1 MRYNACEYTL
11 GLNGCSEAQL
21 IDKDWFNRRDSLV
34 ILSLVTLSVCL
45 FVYFL
50 YLDSPKAA
58 FSEREHDLPKAT
70 FRLVE
75 KTSVKPFVSTERVRG
90 VHRGPMLMPPSSFIL
105 PARSRETS
113 RKSSLPDET
122 VLRGSNSSHPAS
134 TPHTS
139 PDSQRQ
145 MEFSPSSEASLSSR
159 GLDEDEDREDNS
171 SVECCKEVEEHG
183 EMVDMEDGKM
193 EEEMDKEGE
202 EENSEDEGEE
212 RDEDTSDGKQVGE
225 GRKPKKVREK
235 TVGNQLFD
243 QQRDQGNLQER
254 IAAMKNTL
262 QELKTAYRWVNN

>member
-1 MRYNACEYTL
+1 M
-11 GLNGCSEAQL
+11 
-21 IDKDWFNRRDSLV
+21 
-34 ILSLVTLSVCL
+34 
-45 FVYFL
+45 
-50 YLDSPKAA
+50 KAA
-58 FSEREHDLPKAT
+58 FNEREHDLPKAT
-70 FRLVE
+70 FRPVK
-75 KTSVKPFVSTERVRG
+75 KTSVKPFVITERLKG
-90 VHRGPMLMPPSSFIL
+90 ACRGPMLMPPSSFIL

-113 RKSSLPDET
+113 RKSSLPDEA
-122 VLRGSNSSHPAS
+122 VVRASNSSHPAS
-134 TPHTS
+134 TLHIS

-145 MEFSPSSEASLSSR
+145 MEFSPSSLSSR

-202 EENSEDEGEE
+202 EENLEDEGEE
-212 RDEDTSDGKQVGE
+212 RDEGTSDVKQVGE

-262 QELKTAYRWVNN
+262 QEFQELKTAYR